1 VWNAASVAI
10 VVRAPVRIADLG
22 GWTDTW
28 FARNG
33 VVSNVAV
40 GPGVEVLIES
50 NQAPGRIRVCS
61 LGSERTENCDT
72 ASWDDRFLAAVFGPV
87 APEGISVTISSGV
100 PAGSGLGT
108 SASVAVGVLAALD
121 ALAGRPID
129 QLEIARRA
137 HRHEIASGRQ
147 SGVQDHGAA
156 ALGGVRR
163 WDVAYP
169 NFSWRDSI
177 TDPSVLASLSD
188 RLRVVYLGAPHESS
202 ELHEMVIRELE
213 TSSRNEGEDDRMEPL
228 RAAAALGHDALL
240 KGDFARYGQAMVA
253 CHEGQRRL
261 HPDLVSDLA
270 DHVVSAVALGGA
282 AGWKVNGA
290 GGEGG
295 TLTVLARDRSNADEL
310 TKIVQKIDGA
320 EVLELRLDSSGVQ
333 VDRTND

>member
-1 VWNAASVAI
+1 VAI

-28 FARNG
+28 FASNG
-33 VVSNVAV
+33 IVSNVAV
-40 GPGVEVLIES
+40 GPGVEVSIETD
-50 NQAPGRIRVCS
+50 QAPGHVRLRS
-61 LGSERTENCDT
+61 LGSDRIENCDT

-87 APEGISVTISSGV
+87 APGGISVTITSGV

-108 SASVAVGVLAALD
+108 SASVAVAVLAALD
-121 ALAGRPID
+121 VLAGRPID

-147 SGVQDHGAA
+147 SGVQDHAAA

-163 WDVAYP
+163 WDVTYP

-177 TDPSVLASLSD
+177 TDPSVLTSLSD

-202 ELHEMVIRELE
+202 ELHELVIRELE
-213 TSSRNEGEDDRMEPL
+213 TASNYEGEDDRMEPL
-228 RAAAALGHDALL
+228 RAAAAVGHDALL
-240 KGDFARYGQAMVA
+240 NGDFATYGQAMVA

-261 HPDLVSDLA
+261 HPGLVSDFA

-295 TLTVLARDRSNADEL
+295 TLTVLARNRANA
-310 TKIVQKIDGA
+310 TKLLQILEKISGA
-320 EVLELRLDSSGVQ
+320 EVLDLSLDCSGVRVV
-333 VDRTND
+333 VDD